1 MKNILLALLLVL
13 GVASCNK
20 EPEPLTKEEIKHKID
35 SLTAERIKESDE
47 QAKRDLNHRM
57 KIEVKVK
64 VDSILNASMA
74 KKDTVVK
81 AMPVQPK

>member
-1 MKNILLALLLVL
+1 M
-13 GVASCNK
+13 ASCNK